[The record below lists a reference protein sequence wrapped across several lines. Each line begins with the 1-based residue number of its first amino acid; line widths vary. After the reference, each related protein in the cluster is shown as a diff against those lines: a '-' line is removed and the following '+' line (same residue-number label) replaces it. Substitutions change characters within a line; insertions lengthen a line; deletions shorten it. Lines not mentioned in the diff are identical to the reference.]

1 MPSAG
6 QRDAIASPGE
16 EHGSGNGRL
25 LTVYLR
31 P

>member
-25 LTVYLR
+25 
-31 P
+31 PFSAAQS